1 MLDLATVQQEFK
13 DLSDLRPLTTSGQ
26 KHVLR
31 GCRRDQNIVLKL
43 IKQSDAEDEKLLER
57 EMSAVAKLGCDYVPN
72 VLEWGKRQINQ
83 EDQLFIV
90 EEFIEGQS
98 YREVLVHEPKQCPEE
113 VLRVGNVLLRA
124 CCDFEA
130 AGLVHRDIK
139 PENLM
144 VGPDGKIWVI
154 DFGIVRFLDAPSLTS
169 TNARF
174 GRFTLGYGAPE
185 QMKNIKQEIDA
196 RADLFAIG
204 VVLHESL
211 YGQNPFFE
219 NKNSQVDVL
228 NHMCE
233 RDLPRL
239 VIPGDDQGDFAEF
252 IAALVARYP
261 SRRPQTAQEAL
272 KWFREVERK
281 FEELGGRHG
290 DPQPPRSG

>member
-1 MLDLATVQQEFK
+1 MLDLAAVQQEFR
-13 DLSDLRPLTTSGQ
+13 DLNDLKPLAASGQ
-26 KHVLR
+26 KYVLSGLR
-31 GCRRDQNIVLKL
+31 SEQRIVLKL
-43 IKQSDAEDEKLLER
+43 IKQSDSEDEKLLER
-57 EMSAVAKLGCDYVPN
+57 EMGAVTRLGCDYVPS
-72 VLEWGKRQINQ
+72 VLEWGKRQING

-98 YREVLVHEPKQCPEE
+98 YREVLTDEPKQRPEE
-113 VLRVGNVLLRA
+113 VLRLADVLLRA

-144 VGPDGKIWVI
+144 VGSDGKIWVI

-185 QMKNIKQEIDA
+185 QMRNIKPEIDA

-204 VVLHESL
+204 VVLYESL
-211 YGQNPFFE
+211 YGQNPFYE
-219 NKNSQVDVL
+219 DKSNELDVL
-228 NHMCE
+228 KHVCD

-239 VIPGDDQGDFAEF
+239 DIPGDDQGDYAEF

-261 SRRPQTAQEAL
+261 SRRPQTASEAL
-272 KWFREVERK
+272 KWFREVEEK
-281 FEELGGRHG
+281 LGNA
-290 DPQPPRSG
+290 